1 MSSTAWSGAPDSSR
15 NLSPATLEVNSRPQG
30 LMISDTPA
38 LARSRLRQPGGTASS
53 GGLTVGV
60 VMLEESLEEMYEMSE
75 MFEMLESSKEELVE
89 ILEMLESLKELQ
101 EEENL

>member
-38 LARSRLRQPGGTASS
+38 LARSRLRQPGGTVSS

-60 VMLEESLEEMYEMSE
+60 VVLEESLEEMYEMS
-75 MFEMLESSKEELVE
+75 EMLESSKEELVE
-89 ILEMLESLKELQ
+89 ILEMLESLKELL
-101 EEENL
+101 EEDNL

>member
-1 MSSTAWSGAPDSSR
+1 MSSTAWSGASDSSR

-38 LARSRLRQPGGTASS
+38 LARSRLRQPGGTVSS

-75 MFEMLESSKEELVE
+75 ILQKEET
-89 ILEMLESLKELQ
+89 
-101 EEENL
+101 

>member
-38 LARSRLRQPGGTASS
+38 LARSRLRQPGGTVSS

-60 VMLEESLEEMYEMSE
+60 VVLEESLEEMYEMS
-75 MFEMLESSKEELVE
+75 EMLESSKEELVE
-89 ILEMLESLKELQ
+89 ILEMLESLKELL